1 MPTYDY
7 ACDQCGPFESLRSIG
22 QRDTLSV
29 CPRCGT
35 ACKRVLTGAPRL
47 AVISAQKHLAMRT
60 NERASHE
67 PVSSKSYVL
76 RPHPSG
82 CSCCSGG
89 GKAKATTVVSNG
101 NKSFPAKRPWMISH

>member
-7 ACDQCGPFESLRSIG
+7 ACDQCGPFESLRSMA
-22 QRDTLSV
+22 QRDAPAV
-29 CPRCGT
+29 CPQCGT
-35 ACKRVLTGAPRL
+35 ACERVLIGAPRL
-47 AVISAQKHLAMRT
+47 AVMSDRQRLAMST

-67 PVSSKSYVL
+67 PVSSKSYVP
-76 RPHPSG
+76 RAHPSG

-89 GKAKATTVVSNG
+89 AKAKATAVAPNG